1 GYSPKQIG
9 HEHQA
14 AIQYSDHRQFAAA
27 VINGDLG
34 GDFVEPPQNRWLIK
48 EHTLEVALNT
58 TMRALTT
65 CPRTFGC
72 CETTIINRNA
82 SRARQSFSYDRHHNA
97 PAMGGPAMLKQ
108 VNTLP
113 GPKLQ
118 PPFDNG
124 DNLAG
129 ASQSHFDV

>member
-1 GYSPKQIG
+1 QHDEHDHGCRGGLIRRVLRVNGNEITEKPKT
-9 HEHQA
+9 
-14 AIQYSDHRQFAAA
+14 R
-27 VINGDLG
+27 
-34 GDFVEPPQNRWLIK
+34 
-48 EHTLEVALNT
+48 TTNT
-58 TMRALTT
+58 TMRALTA

-129 ASQSHFDV
+129 ASQGHFDV